1 MLVNLTWYQYF
12 NVCRY
17 DHVHKILTDEHKN
30 LPIVNNTTILKLVA
44 RTGNFIPTPSA
55 NQIVFN
61 VRRSLNLFCIRVYK
75 NISKSI
81 HRKLIEQGAE
91 EARSAGL
98 PSWRPRVF
106 QHSDAVL
113 KQQRDFLYSEANN
126 TWRNNRG
133 RFPALRS
140 TLAAFETDT
149 LKKAETISKS
159 LHGCK
164 WQNLSAP
171 ERLAVREL
179 RSDPHVRLC
188 KTDKGMGPGIVSDSI
203 EKQQLY
209 LTLHDSA
216 GTYSELIGVSMD
228 SVMLTMHAEF
238 QKYSNSVQE
247 NQGISDTFQNFGQLS
262 SMLSKRAQTVSLEA
276 AV

>member
-81 HRKLIEQGAE
+81 YRELIEQGAE
-91 EARSAGL
+91 EARFAGL
-98 PSWRPRVF
+98 SSWRPRVF
-106 QHSDAVL
+106 QHSDVVL

-133 RFPALRS
+133 HFPALRS
-140 TLAAFETDT
+140 TLAAFEKET
-149 LKKAETISKS
+149 LKTAEAISMS

-179 RSDPHVRLC
+179 RSDPDVRLC
-188 KTDKGMGPGIVSDSI
+188 KTDKGMGPESYQI
-203 EKQQLY
+203 QLKNNNC
-209 LTLHDSA
+209 
-216 GTYSELIGVSMD
+216 I
-228 SVMLTMHAEF
+228 
-238 QKYSNSVQE
+238 
-247 NQGISDTFQNFGQLS
+247 
-262 SMLSKRAQTVSLEA
+262 
-276 AV
+276 